1 MGSPEKLKL
10 DLIRG
15 QVFADDLFLIC
26 SDGLTDMVDDSH
38 IRQILSSNIDLWEKT
53 EELINLAKDAGG
65 LDNITITLTE
75 IVQQ

>member
-1 MGSPEKLKL
+1 VGSPEKLIL

-15 QVFADDLFLIC
+15 QVFVGDLFLIC

-38 IRQILSSNIDLWEKT
+38 IQQILSSNIDLWEKN

-65 LDNITITLTE
+65 LDNITVALAE
-75 IVQQ
+75 IVQL